1 MDEKTI
7 TFNDIPQAMNYLITK
22 MNDLEEMIRTSA
34 VKQPDHNEWFNLEE
48 LCDYL
53 PDRPAKQT
61 VYSWVNQK
69 KIPYHKKG
77 KKLQFLKCEIDEW
90 LHTDETQQEII
101 ANPRFTNQQKKEED
115 HEKKKNT
122 TPILYEWA
130 DWLDSQDVMQ
140 KFHTLSVRCRAGGP
154 IRFCPT
160 LASAER
166 STIGSLTFFSSS
178 RKITMAPGSHCYR
191 SSMIAM

>member
-7 TFNDIPQAMNYLITK
+7 TFNDIPEAMNYLITK
-22 MNDLEEMIRTSA
+22 MNGLEEMIRTSA
-34 VKQPDHNEWFNLEE
+34 FQQPDQNDWFNLEE

-90 LHTDETQQEII
+90 LHTDELQQEII
-101 ANPRFTNQQKKEED
+101 ANPVLQTNKK
-115 HEKKKNT
+115 
-122 TPILYEWA
+122 
-130 DWLDSQDVMQ
+130 
-140 KFHTLSVRCRAGGP
+140 RR
-154 IRFCPT
+154 
-160 LASAER
+160 R
-166 STIGSLTFFSSS
+166 S
-178 RKITMAPGSHCYR
+178 
-191 SSMIAM
+191 

>member
-7 TFNDIPQAMNYLITK
+7 TFNDIPEAMNYLITK

-34 VKQPDHNEWFNLEE
+34 FQQPDQNDWFNLEE

-90 LHTDETQQEII
+90 LHTDEAIEEKVDDLPICLNKRKQ
-101 ANPRFTNQQKKEED
+101 RF
-115 HEKKKNT
+115 
-122 TPILYEWA
+122 
-130 DWLDSQDVMQ
+130 
-140 KFHTLSVRCRAGGP
+140 
-154 IRFCPT
+154 
-160 LASAER
+160 
-166 STIGSLTFFSSS
+166 
-178 RKITMAPGSHCYR
+178 
-191 SSMIAM
+191 